1 MKHQV
6 CVQAPAKINLT
17 LKVIGK
23 RADGYHEL
31 ETVMQQID
39 LCDSVSI
46 RVADSGIK
54 VESNSSQVPDD
65 DENLAFK
72 AARAIYDRLGIQ
84 TGLRIHIDK
93 RIPVGAGLAGGSTD
107 AAAVLLGINE
117 MLGAPLDFRALMEI
131 GLQVG
136 SDVPFS
142 VMGGCALARG
152 RGETLEPVDPGP
164 RLEMVLVK
172 PPGQLST
179 AEVYRDLR
187 LGEMLDPPDNGAF
200 LEAWYRCDIMGLAA
214 QMKNDLETVSITKY
228 PEISAVKNKLAAL
241 GAIHSVMSGSGP
253 SVIGLFADHQQA
265 VRGWRTIKEVYEE
278 SFLVSTYIKD

>member
-6 CVQAPAKINLT
+6 CLQAPAKINLT

-23 RADGYHEL
+23 RPDGYHEL
-31 ETVMQQID
+31 ETVMQQIN
-39 LCDSVSI
+39 LCDSISI
-46 RVADSGIK
+46 HVADSGIR
-54 VESNSSQVPDD
+54 VDSNSLQVPDD

-107 AAAVLLGINE
+107 AAVVLLGINDL
-117 MLGAPLDFRALMEI
+117 LGSPLDLRALMEL
-131 GLQVG
+131 GLQIG

-152 RGETLEPVDPGP
+152 RGEILEPVGPGP
-164 RLEMVLVK
+164 QLEMVLVK

-179 AEVYRDLR
+179 SEVYRDLR
-187 LGEMLDPPDNGAF
+187 LGELRDPPDNGAF

-214 QMKNDLETVSITKY
+214 QMKNDLETVSIIKC
-228 PEISAVKNKLAAL
+228 PEISAVKYKLTAL

-253 SVIGLFADHQQA
+253 TVIGLFADYQQA
-265 VRGWRTIKEVYEE
+265 VRGWRTIKEEYDE
-278 SFLVSTYIKD
+278 SFLVSTYKD